1 MNSLVPVIW
10 VQVDRDDSNNG
21 GKGENG
27 CGSKRLPGV
36 EGEKRKP
43 RKSPRNSRKW
53 IWRTVIANGNL
64 LYGSGNSNRGFLSI

>member
-1 MNSLVPVIW
+1 MHSLVPVIW
-10 VQVDRDDSNNG
+10 VQVYRNDCNNG

-43 RKSPRNSRKW
+43 HKSPRN
-53 IWRTVIANGNL
+53 AEN
-64 LYGSGNSNRGFLSI
+64 GSGGQ